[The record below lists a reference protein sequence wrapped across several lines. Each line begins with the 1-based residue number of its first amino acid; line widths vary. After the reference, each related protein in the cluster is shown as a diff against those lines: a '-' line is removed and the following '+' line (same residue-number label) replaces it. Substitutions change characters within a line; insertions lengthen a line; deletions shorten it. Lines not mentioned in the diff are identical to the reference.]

1 MNSIKATLSR
11 PSGRLPPGATT
22 LQQQP
27 TDASE
32 LARRAGPSLG
42 LPPLPLR
49 AEMHRLEQSMPTEGT
64 SSPLLDPQAIAV
76 LDRINAERSRPPGGG
91 PRREFDPDPF
101 AYADVAFPIHADQ
114 GDLIYL
120 LCRAVAATRVV
131 EFATSLAVSTIY
143 FAAALRD
150 NGGGTVIGSEIVP
163 EKAATARRNLAE
175 AGLADFVDIRVGDA
189 RETLRDLGGP
199 VDFALIDGFPV
210 RSGPT
215 LALQVM
221 EIVAP
226 QLRTG
231 ALVMNDNGEEDYLE
245 FVRDPSNGFRTLSL
259 PLKGS
264 TELSVRVASGA

>member
-1 MNSIKATLSR
+1 
-11 PSGRLPPGATT
+11 
-22 LQQQP
+22 
-27 TDASE
+27 
-32 LARRAGPSLG
+32 
-42 LPPLPLR
+42 
-49 AEMHRLEQSMPTEGT
+49 MPTEGT

-76 LDRINAERSRPPGGG
+76 RDRINAERSRPPGGG

-120 LCRAVAATRVV
+120 LCRAVGATRVV
-131 EFATSLAVSTIY
+131 EFATSLGVSTIY

-175 AGLADFVDIRVGDA
+175 AGLAEFVDIRVGDA
-189 RETLRDLGGP
+189 RQTLRNLGGP

-210 RSGPT
+210 PSGPT

-231 ALVMNDNGEEDYLE
+231 ALVMNDNGEEDYLA
-245 FVRDPSNGFRTLSL
+245 FVRDPANGFRTLSL

-264 TELSVRVASGA
+264 TELSVRVVSSA